1 MFSLICAGLNGW
13 VNNGEAGGLRHHRAH
28 YDVTVMMLCWPFFS
42 VTWIIYT
49 SNRPFDDI
57 QLSVYLGCICHI
69 FELVIQI
76 PSKNLLLW
84 FRSWSSNHYLF
95 SQGTTGVSNFVTN
108 ILLGF
113 DERKNEL
120 FHEMSFLIENNYPY
134 GPMIYLTA
142 LAREFTRWVWTESV
156 CNRGHPTDRHPGMVD
171 CYEFLYEWVSNEPIW
186 QIRLSKSGIIWHLQ
200 MMKGNCAGNSPV
212 TGEFPHKGQWRG
224 AFDVFFDLR
233 LNKPLS
239 KHRLM
244 IYVLTVVISINKRAK
259 NVFIQASLP
268 HVLFALHA
276 LHTRL
281 EKHFIVK
288 NLRPRSQCG

>member
-1 MFSLICAGLNGW
+1 MKCHFWLKIIIHMGPWFTWQLWHENLPDGFGLNLFVTEDTQPTDIQVWWTVMNSCTNGCQTNPFDKSVW
-13 VNNGEAGGLRHHRAH
+13 VNLVLYGTFKWWRHQME
-28 YDVTVMMLCWPFFS
+28 TFS
-42 VTWIIYT
+42 A
-49 SNRPFDDI
+49 S
-57 QLSVYLGCICHI
+57 L
-69 FELVIQI
+69 
-76 PSKNLLLW
+76 
-84 FRSWSSNHYLF
+84 
-95 SQGTTGVSNFVTN
+95 
-108 ILLGF
+108 
-113 DERKNEL
+113 
-120 FHEMSFLIENNYPY
+120 
-134 GPMIYLTA
+134 A
-142 LAREFTRWVWTESV
+142 L
-156 CNRGHPTDRHPGMVD
+156 
-171 CYEFLYEWVSNEPIW
+171 
-186 QIRLSKSGIIWHLQ
+186 
-200 MMKGNCAGNSPV
+200 CAGNSPV

-244 IYVLTVVISINKRAK
+244 IYVLTVVISINKSAK